1 MIYNK
6 IKENNLSLLGFGTM
20 RLPLDAN
27 GVIDELQLDEMVK
40 IAFENGVNY
49 FDTAYPYHGGMSE
62 VAIGKA
68 LSKYP
73 RDSYYLADKF
83 PGHMLI
89 GNFNP
94 KEIFEEQLER
104 CGVEY
109 FDYYLFHNVN
119 ENSIKIY
126 KNENLKILEYLIEEK
141 KNGRIKHLGFSS
153 HGLIDNLKEFLD
165 YVGDEIEF
173 CQIQLNYLD
182 WDMQN
187 AKEKYEILTERN
199 IPVWV
204 MEPVRGGKLAVLPA
218 ELENRLKDKNPNN
231 SIASWGF
238 RWLQSLPN
246 VKMVLSGMSNI
257 EQMKDNIK
265 TFEKFN
271 PTSKDEE
278 SMLFEI
284 ANILKDAVPCTSC
297 RYCCDGCPIG
307 LDIPKLISLY
317 NDFKFQQ
324 SIIIPI
330 MVESLDESKQP
341 DKCLKCGKCARAC
354 PQKIDIPRVLADFA
368 ERLSKVPS
376 WAEVC
381 KQRAE
386 EREKNKKKK

>member
-1 MIYNK
+1 MIYNNVNG
-6 IKENNLSLLGFGTM
+6 ENLSLLGFGTM
-20 RLPLDAN
+20 RLPLLEN
-27 GVIDELQLDEMVK
+27 GEIDEKQVEEMVALAIK
-40 IAFENGVNY
+40 SGVNY
-49 FDTAYPYHGGMSE
+49 FDTAYPYHGGLSE
-62 VAIGKA
+62 VVIGKA

-73 RDSYYLADKF
+73 RESFYLADKF
-83 PGHMLI
+83 PGHQLL
-89 GNFNP
+89 GKFNP

-119 ENSIKIY
+119 ENSIKVY
-126 KNENLKILEYLIEEK
+126 KDENLKILGYLVQEK

-153 HGLIDNLKEFLD
+153 HGLIDNLNEFLD
-165 YVGDEIEF
+165 YAGDNIEF

-187 AKEKYEILTERN
+187 AKEKYKILTERN

-204 MEPVRGGKLAVLPA
+204 MEPVRGGRLAVLPT
-218 ELENRLKDKNPNN
+218 ELEERLKEKRPND

-246 VKMVLSGMSNI
+246 VKMILSGMSNLD
-257 EQMKDNIK
+257 QMKDNLK
-265 TFEKFN
+265 TFEN
-271 PTSKDEE
+271 RNETSKDEE
-278 SMLFEI
+278 AMLFEI
-284 ANILKDAVPCTSC
+284 ANILKEAVPCTSC

-324 SIIIPI
+324 SIIISI
-330 MVESLDESKQP
+330 MVEALDENKRP
-341 DKCLKCGKCARAC
+341 DKCLKCGKCARSC
-354 PQKIDIPRVLADFA
+354 PQKIDIPKVLADFA

-376 WAEVC
+376 WTEIC
-381 KQRAE
+381 KQREE
-386 EREKNKKKK
+386 ERQKNKNK